1 MIIVGFDKPSD
12 FLFMSLVEGIQV
24 NGLRKLN
31 KKYRTLNANMYA
43 NDYSSKEEQKNALDN
58 IKSAGISFAEVDH
71 EEEYEI
77 F

>member
-1 MIIVGFDKPSD
+1 MPVLIYAD
-12 FLFMSLVEGIQV
+12 
-24 NGLRKLN
+24 

-58 IKSAGISFAEVDH
+58 IKSAGISFAEVDR
-71 EEEYEI
+71 EDEYEI